1 MKYNQFSFI
10 PRPIAIAEQE
20 LQALGFDITHQQADK
35 KALENFCRKIFF
47 NYKDTDYPLRHLIA
61 VNGRSELKNVNK
73 SVSKSAIK

>member
-61 VNGRSELKNVNK
+61 DFETDFIN
-73 SVSKSAIK
+73 IF

>member
-47 NYKDTDYPLRHLIA
+47 NYKDTALAKSDYSLSLILRQIY
-61 VNGRSELKNVNK
+61 
-73 SVSKSAIK
+73 